1 MPENLFLSLDSSQLA
16 RKITRAVQNVNY
28 AAPGILKEP
37 AEALAALAPK
47 IGPEMITVCLDF
59 DERVIRMGFGTLD
72 AVKVLRDAGIEI
84 HTMSGL
90 RTGLIVIDD
99 TGYIFTP
106 NALYLEAD
114 KKPDTAKNAM
124 RLSEE
129 QVKEALARLSP
140 SAKAIAVA
148 MAKTDEERERIREL
162 AVEMPSKKVEDADFE
177 YVQKRLEEAPP
188 ANFDVARQVR
198 VYSAYMQYVEIKLTG
213 AAIQRHRLAIPPS
226 IQRLGGSEDLEGRLK
241 TTFDLI
247 KRDGRLSSK
256 KLEDSLNE
264 IRRNFTPSLG
274 KVHGRI
280 VLKTAKARLE
290 VRLDQFREDLKAHQ
304 ETVKNELQEKLD
316 ESRKQIVDYYVPKVI
331 NDPPDRMCGQFPEIG
346 KKEARVWLNSELE
359 RDFLK
364 ARNLLH
370 KMQLDVNYKDVTFET
385 LNCKEFIDA
394 IKEAFPHIDW
404 DKAYSDYLAA
414 GESID

>member
-1 MPENLFLSLDSSQLA
+1 M
-16 RKITRAVQNVNY
+16 KITRAVQNVSY

-37 AEALAALAPK
+37 AEALAARARK

-59 DERVIRMGFGTLD
+59 DERVMRMGFGTLD

-84 HTMSGL
+84 RTISGL

-114 KKPDTAKNAM
+114 KRPDTAKNAM

-140 SAKAIAVA
+140 SAKVIAIA

-162 AVEMPSKKVEDADFE
+162 AVEMPSEKVEDADFE
-177 YVQKRLEEAPP
+177 CVQKRLEEAPP
-188 ANFDVARQVR
+188 ANFDVVRQVR

-213 AAIQRHRLAIPPS
+213 AAIQRHRLAIPLS

-247 KRDGRLSSK
+247 QKG
-256 KLEDSLNE
+256 
-264 IRRNFTPSLG
+264 
-274 KVHGRI
+274 
-280 VLKTAKARLE
+280 
-290 VRLDQFREDLKAHQ
+290 
-304 ETVKNELQEKLD
+304 
-316 ESRKQIVDYYVPKVI
+316 
-331 NDPPDRMCGQFPEIG
+331 
-346 KKEARVWLNSELE
+346 
-359 RDFLK
+359 
-364 ARNLLH
+364 
-370 KMQLDVNYKDVTFET
+370 
-385 LNCKEFIDA
+385 
-394 IKEAFPHIDW
+394 
-404 DKAYSDYLAA
+404 
-414 GESID
+414 

>member
-1 MPENLFLSLDSSQLA
+1 MTDMHENLFLSLDSSQLA

-28 AAPGILKEP
+28 AAPGILEEP
-37 AEALAALAPK
+37 AEALAARARK

-59 DERVIRMGFGTLD
+59 DERVMRMGFGTLN

-140 SAKAIAVA
+140 SAKVIAIA

-162 AVEMPSKKVEDADFE
+162 AVEMPSEKVEDADFE
-177 YVQKRLEEAPP
+177 CVQKRLEEAPP

-198 VYSAYMQYVEIKLTG
+198 VYSAYMQYVEIKLSG

-226 IQRLGGSEDLEGRLK
+226 IQRLGGSEDLEGRLR

-247 KRDGRLSSK
+247 EKDDRLSSK
-256 KLEDSLNE
+256 KLENSLNE

-274 KVHGRI
+274 KVHGRV
-280 VLKTAKARLE
+280 VLNAAKAHLE
-290 VRLDQFREDLKAHQ
+290 VRLDKFREDLKAHQ
-304 ETVKNELQEKLD
+304 ETVKNELQEKLV
-316 ESRKQIVDYYVPKVI
+316 ESRKQIVDYYVPKVS
-331 NDPPDRMCGQFPEIG
+331 DVPPDAMRG
-346 KKEARVWLNSELE
+346 
-359 RDFLK
+359 
-364 ARNLLH
+364 
-370 KMQLDVNYKDVTFET
+370 
-385 LNCKEFIDA
+385 
-394 IKEAFPHIDW
+394 
-404 DKAYSDYLAA
+404 
-414 GESID
+414 

>member
-37 AEALAALAPK
+37 AEALAARARK

-84 HTMSGL
+84 RTISGL

-140 SAKAIAVA
+140 SAKVIAVA
-148 MAKTDEERERIREL
+148 MAKTDEERERIREQ
-162 AVEMPSKKVEDADFE
+162 AVEMPSEKVKDANFVN
-177 YVQKRLEEAPP
+177 VQKSLEEAPP
-188 ANFDVARQVR
+188 VNFDVARQVR

-226 IQRLGGSEDLEGRLK
+226 IQGLGGSEDLEGRLK

-247 KRDGRLSSK
+247 EKDGRLSSK
-256 KLEDSLNE
+256 KLENSLNE

-274 KVHGRI
+274 KVHGRV
-280 VLKTAKARLE
+280 VLKIAKADLE
-290 VRLDQFREDLKAHQ
+290 ERLDQFREDLKTHQ
-304 ETVKNELQEKLD
+304 ETVENELQGKLV
-316 ESRKQIVDYYVPKVI
+316 ESRKQVVDYYVPKVS
-331 NDPPDRMCGQFPEIG
+331 NDPPEAMRGQFLVIG
-346 KKEARVWLNSELE
+346 EKEARVWLNNELE
-359 RDFLK
+359 RVFPK
-364 ARNLLH
+364 AQNLLQ

-394 IKEAFPHIDW
+394 IKKAFPFIDW
-404 DKAYSDYLAA
+404 DKAYSDFLAA
-414 GESID
+414 GESKD

>member
-16 RKITRAVQNVNY
+16 RKITRAGQNVCY

-37 AEALAALAPK
+37 AETLAARARK

-59 DERVIRMGFGTLD
+59 DERVMRMGFGTLD

-84 HTMSGL
+84 RTISSL

-140 SAKAIAVA
+140 SAKVIAVA
-148 MAKTDEERERIREL
+148 MAKTDEERERIHEQ
-162 AVEMPSKKVEDADFE
+162 AVEMPSEMVEDTDFE
-177 YVQKRLEEAPP
+177 NVQKSLEEAPP
-188 ANFDVARQVR
+188 VNFDVARQVR

-213 AAIQRHRLAIPPS
+213 AAIQRHRLAIPPN

-256 KLEDSLNE
+256 ELEDSLNE

-274 KVHGRI
+274 KVHGRV

-290 VRLDQFREDLKAHQ
+290 VRLDKFREDLKAHQ

-331 NDPPDRMCGQFPEIG
+331 NDPPDAMCGQFPKIG
-346 KKEARVWLNSELE
+346 KKEARVWLNNELE

-394 IKEAFPHIDW
+394 IKEVFPHIDW
-404 DKAYSDYLAA
+404 DQAYSDFLAA